1 MIENMLKF
9 ASGISFLILFLTT
22 SCAEKY
28 NSKQVIIEDLN
39 SDLDFFLNEK
49 KIGDS
54 LKFRNYPPIMYFG
67 KAYSHAEY
75 IDIHLDSV
83 FANRKFLNECLN
95 KTNFS
100 DEKLLLIE
108 CYTFIGHPF
117 KMGSITVH
125 LINQN
130 TNKNILFTKTNDE
143 IEIEKSYIM
152 EVGFDFPP
160 SRIDF
165 NMFDPRF
172 LTIYSS
178 LILNEKTGI
187 YESEILRFYFG

>member
-22 SCAEKY
+22 SCVEKY

-67 KAYSHAEY
+67 KAYSNAEY
-75 IDIHLDSV
+75 IDVHLDSV
-83 FANRKFLNECLN
+83 FANRKFLNECLK

-108 CYTFIGHPF
+108 CYTFSGHPF

-125 LINQN
+125 LIHQN

-143 IEIEKSYIM
+143 IEIEKSDIM

-165 NMFDPRF
+165 NMFDPNF
-172 LTIYSS
+172 LTIYSY
-178 LILNEKTGI
+178 LIFNKETCVYKNEI
-187 YESEILRFYFG
+187 FRVYFG